1 MFAGLKTAL
10 PGEKPETTEEK
21 GREIKHAGMFS
32 KKKHLVKALE
42 EYAEQANETIRLC
55 LDIVNAM
62 FENRGARTL
71 EELAAAVRSS
81 ESRCDTLRRGIEYH
95 LYTGALLPS
104 LRGDI
109 FNLLEQYDKVPNKA
123 EDVAN
128 FLSLVEPEIPSELH
142 NDFGE
147 ILGRTHKAAA
157 SLSRAL
163 TSLFKNLK
171 DSIAAAKE
179 VELAEST
186 IDKLERQLT
195 RRIFS
200 LEIDTGGKLLIYEF
214 LKMCCAISDRAEN
227 ASDRIEII
235 AVKIRT

>member
-1 MFAGLKTAL
+1 
-10 PGEKPETTEEK
+10 
-21 GREIKHAGMFS
+21 
-32 KKKHLVKALE
+32 
-42 EYAEQANETIRLC
+42 
-55 LDIVNAM
+55 VNAH
-62 FENRGARTL
+62 FEGRSAVEL
-71 EELAAAVRSS
+71 EALAAAVRES
-81 ESRCDTLRRGIEYH
+81 ESCCDTLRRGIEYH

-109 FNLLEQYDKVPNKA
+109 FNLLEKYDKVPNKA

-128 FLSLVEPEIPSELH
+128 FLSLVAPEIPKELH
-142 NDFGE
+142 GDFGE
-147 ILGRTHKAAA
+147 ILGRTHKAAK
-157 SLSRAL
+157 SLSCAM

-171 DSIAAAKE
+171 QSIARAKE

-195 RRIFS
+195 RRIFR
-200 LEIDTGGKLLIYEF
+200 LDMDMGGKLLIYEF